1 MRYSTTTTT
10 RYPSTM
16 SSQKTAG
23 PWVTYSYT
31 YVLCYFSDQEC
42 SVIDR
47 ENAACRPAGCLVL
60 HEPERLRVLDTT
72 VDSRPRPKA
81 HRSMNSV
88 CPLRLYPSTPNP
100 CHTPFSRRVYE
111 TNLHLPRDFR
121 LHRQTEHIVIEASI
135 DLDPAYREIASLA
148 REPHLF
154 HPVEGLHSIKRE
166 PNKCDVQPRRS
177 SSKDVHGKEPM
188 FLTPDDK

>member
-1 MRYSTTTTT
+1 M
-10 RYPSTM
+10 
-16 SSQKTAG
+16 
-23 PWVTYSYT
+23 
-31 YVLCYFSDQEC
+31 C
-42 SVIDR
+42 SVIFR
-47 ENAACRPAGCLVL
+47 IKNALLLIARMRPVGQLVAL
-60 HEPERLRVLDTT
+60 FSTNRNAFASLTRQLTHAQG
-72 VDSRPRPKA
+72 PRPIA
-81 HRSMNSV
+81 L
-88 CPLRLYPSTPNP
+88 CTPLRLYPSTPNP